1 MDRLTTADFNEA
13 VRIRNRPPP
22 GCSKSVTTEQK
33 ICARLRRLQK
43 NPGELQKSHKNGF
56 RSAQLPGGARGCAC
70 QAPKLVDFRLLLLR
84 LKAVLNTLVESAA
97 RLCDAFDAVI
107 FLREGESLVFGA
119 HHGPIPMD
127 LVKWPLTRAWTAG
140 RSVVDRRAVHVHD
153 LPAAGAEFPEGH
165 AIAARQ
171 GFRTILSVPLL
182 REVEAIGSL
191 SVRRTEV
198 HPFNPQQIELAE
210 TFADQAVIAIQ
221 NVRLF
226 DEVKARTDELS
237 ESLQQQTATADVL
250 KVISRSAFD
259 LQAVL
264 DTLVDSAARLCEAD
278 CAFIYRREGDTYHIA
293 ASHGFSE
300 EYRQFMKEH
309 SIAFGRGTLVGRTAL
324 ESHTVHI
331 PDVLTDPE
339 YTWTESTRRGGGLA
353 ICA

>member
-182 REVEAIGSL
+182 REGEAIGSL
-191 SVRRTEV
+191 SVRRIEV
-198 HPFNPQQIELAE
+198 RPFSDKQIELAA
-210 TFADQAVIAIQ
+210 TFADQAVIAIE
-221 NVRLF
+221 NIRLF
-226 DEVKARTDELS
+226 DEVQARTREVQ
-237 ESLQQQTATADVL
+237 ESLDYQTAISDVL
-250 KVISRSAFD
+250 NVISRSPNE
-259 LQAVL
+259 LQPVL
-264 DTLVDSAARLCEAD
+264 DSIVKTSTRLCEA
-278 CAFIYRREGDTYHIA
+278 
-293 ASHGFSE
+293 
-300 EYRQFMKEH
+300 EYSVF
-309 SIAFGRGTLVGRTAL
+309 
-324 ESHTVHI
+324 
-331 PDVLTDPE
+331 
-339 YTWTESTRRGGGLA
+339 
-353 ICA
+353 